1 MSFDIY
7 MEAREKIYEIK
18 ASEMRDR
25 AFRLLQREYQLYE
38 MQEKERSE
46 FIVTD
51 LPRGENQLHETQGQG
66 PKMVKQQ
73 I

>member
-1 MSFDIY
+1 
-7 MEAREKIYEIK
+7 
-18 ASEMRDR
+18 
-25 AFRLLQREYQLYE
+25 